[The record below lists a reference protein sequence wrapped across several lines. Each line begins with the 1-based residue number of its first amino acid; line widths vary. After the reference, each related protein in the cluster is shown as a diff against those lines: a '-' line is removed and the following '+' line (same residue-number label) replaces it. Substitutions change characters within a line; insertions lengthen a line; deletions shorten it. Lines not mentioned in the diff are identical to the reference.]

1 MRRPNKVRRADG
13 RVAARSAPEN
23 VQIIGCRKA
32 TLCQVLPSPV
42 EPGTGEKRLKDDM
55 GRENAVFAHGLMTL
69 GSPAL
74 RDLARSLLALPKLC
88 SLHKN

>member
-1 MRRPNKVRRADG
+1 MKH
-13 RVAARSAPEN
+13 VAFW
-23 VQIIGCRKA
+23 VFVVG
-32 TLCQVLPSPV
+32 VLIASCYAAKLAPV